1 MFRCKTLCK
10 IGCNIMS
17 HIIAFLLGVNFATK
31 ESYTVVNTNFP
42 FCVSADTV
50 GFIVYVLTLILTPI
64 LFLLILFS
72 DEK

>member
-1 MFRCKTLCK
+1 M
-10 IGCNIMS
+10 GDDVMS
-17 HIIAFLLGVNFATK
+17 HVIAFLLGVNFATK
-31 ESYTVVNTNFP
+31 ESTTVVNTNFP

>member
-1 MFRCKTLCK
+1 
-10 IGCNIMS
+10 MS
-17 HIIAFLLGVNFATK
+17 HIIAFFIGVSFATK
-31 ESYTVVNTNFP
+31 ESSTVVDTAFP

>member
-1 MFRCKTLCK
+1 
-10 IGCNIMS
+10 MS

-31 ESYTVVNTNFP
+31 ESSTAVDTAFP

>member
-1 MFRCKTLCK
+1 
-10 IGCNIMS
+10 MS
-17 HIIAFLLGVNFATK
+17 HIIAFLLGVNFATN
-31 ESYTVVNTNFP
+31 ESSTVVNTNFP

-50 GFIVYVLTLILTPI
+50 GFIVYILTLILTPI

>member
-10 IGCNIMS
+10 IGGNIMS

-31 ESYTVVNTNFP
+31 ESSTVVDNPFP
-42 FCVSADTV
+42 FCVSADDV
-50 GFIVYVLTLILTPI
+50 GFVFYILTLILTPV